1 MRERAFGWPSAD
13 RFRVAILDFDDEAV
27 PMHDDPILDPSVPL
41 SRRRFLAATTAAAL
55 SATQIASAADEEP
68 KAVRGPEPGESAK
81 PPVRVAVMGVNGRGR
96 GLISNFLTFPEVE
109 ITHIC
114 DPDSGTIPEAAKLV
128 TRAGRKEPVAVADFR
143 TLLDGDKID
152 VLVCA
157 APDHW
162 HALATVLACQAGKD
176 VYVEKPVSHNLVE
189 GRRMVEAA
197 RRHKCIVQVGTQR
210 RSSPEMA
217 AAVERVQSGK
227 LGKVHFARA
236 WITSVRPSIGHNEV
250 SEPPANLDFNLWAGP
265 AVDPKYKKNLVP
277 YHWHWRWLY
286 GTGECG
292 NNGIHGL
299 DVARW
304 GLGVDMPEIITS
316 GGGKYFFDDDQETPD
331 TQVATFDFKEAAIQW
346 EHRTWTKFGIEGD
359 DFGIVFY
366 GTKATLVIVGNGWK
380 IYDGKKVL
388 EENPGTS
395 STEWQIAHV
404 KNFLD
409 CRISRE
415 LPIADIEIG
424 HKSTS
429 LCHLANI
436 AWRTRSTVRFDGATE
451 SIVDNPAAAALLGR
465 EYRKGFELP
474 DIS

>member
-1 MRERAFGWPSAD
+1 MPQSHFDLNPASINRRAF
-13 RFRVAILDFDDEAV
+13 
-27 PMHDDPILDPSVPL
+27 
-41 SRRRFLAATTAAAL
+41 LATGTAAATML
-55 SATQIASAADEEP
+55 FTNGAQRVVRAAEP
-68 KAVRGPEPGESAK
+68 ADAPKNK

-96 GLISNFLTFPEVE
+96 QLISNFMHSPEVE

-114 DPDSGTIPEAAKLV
+114 DPASNTLPAAVKLV
-128 TRAGRKEPVAVADFR
+128 TDSGRKEPAVVADFR

-152 VLVCA
+152 ALVCA

-176 VYVEKPVSHNLVE
+176 VYVEKPASHNIIE
-189 GRRMVEAA
+189 GRRMVDAA
-197 RRHKCIVQVGTQR
+197 RRYNRVVQVGSQR
-210 RSSPEMA
+210 RSSEDMA

-236 WITSVRPSIGHNEV
+236 WITSVRPSIGHQEV
-250 SEPPANLDFNLWAGP
+250 STPPKNLDFDLWAGP
-265 AVDPKYKKNLVP
+265 AVNPEYKKNLVP

-299 DVARW
+299 DIARW
-304 GLGVDMPEIITS
+304 GLGVEAPEIITS

-331 TQVATFDFKEAAIQW
+331 TQVATFDFADAAIQW
-346 EHRTWTKFGIEGD
+346 EHRTWSKYGLEGD

-366 GTKATLVIVGNGWK
+366 GTDATLVITGNGWK
-380 IYDGKKVL
+380 IYDGKKVV

-395 STEWQIAHV
+395 STDWQLSHV
-404 KNFLD
+404 RNFLD
-409 CRISRE
+409 CRTSHE
-415 LPIADIEIG
+415 KPVADIEIG
-424 HKSTS
+424 HRSTS

-436 AWRTRSTVRFDGATE
+436 AWRTRSTVRFDGKTE
-451 SIVDNPAAAALLGR
+451 TILDNPPATALLGR

-474 DIS
+474 DIT